1 MASRIIDVTMQLIDK
16 VTSPL
21 SGINAN
27 LKDSSRQWQNAG
39 KDIMKTGQ
47 AISKVGQTMTTA
59 VTLPIVG
66 AGVEAV
72 KTAANFEAGMSK
84 VQAISGATADEMS
97 ALNDKAMEMG
107 AKTKFSAT
115 EAADAF
121 SYMAM
126 AGWKNEQMLSGIE
139 GIMYLAGAT
148 GEELATTS
156 DIVTDAMTAFGMAAD
171 GTSTVLKDGMEVEVS
186 NVSRFVDVLAATA
199 NNANTNVSMLGES
212 FKYVAPMA
220 GAMGYSVEDVSV
232 ALGLM
237 ANSGIKASQGGTAL
251 RTLLSNMANPSDN
264 MAQAMKTLGLSL
276 DDGQGNMKSF
286 MEIMQD
292 LRTGFGNLKMDEEE
306 YSAQF
311 NELTEAYEAGTMSQK
326 DYEAATSDLIDRLF
340 DAEDAQKAQ
349 AASMLAG
356 KTGLSGLLAIVNSS
370 DEDFNKLTEAING
383 SNGAC
388 EKMYNIT
395 QDNLLGRLTI
405 LKSTLESIAI
415 AFGKELIPYVE
426 KATKFIQGLADKFNS
441 LDSEQR
447 QQIVKWAAIAA
458 AVGPALLVFG
468 KVVTT
473 VGKVVSVVGKIGGA
487 ISKAGGVMAA
497 LSGPGAIVV
506 AVLAAI
512 GIAIALVVTHWD
524 ECKAAFQAGMDA
536 IAPTLQFLKDQWT
549 ELTTAFKQSWTT
561 HLKPV
566 WDQFVQKVAEAWAY
580 YQPIMQRIAEVVKD
594 VFEIKFKF
602 AIEVAVEVFKFLA
615 EFIGTT
621 IETVTGV
628 FQGYNEFIAGVF
640 TGDWERAWNGVK
652 EIFSSVWDGIKSI
665 ASAAMEF
672 ISGIIGGVADAVSGL
687 ITLFGDAKT
696 ASQGINAPSTGSDGH
711 FAVGTSYFRGGTAT
725 IHERGAEIVDL
736 PRGTRI
742 YPHDESLK
750 MAYNEGR
757 ASGGGGKGNVSIT
770 VAKLADSIQVRSDS
784 DIEAIA
790 VAIANK
796 LEQTAQNIGGGELGY
811 IY

>member
-1 MASRIIDVTMQLIDK
+1 MASRVIDVTMQLIDK

-21 SGINAN
+21 SGITAN
-27 LKDSSRQWQNAG
+27 LKDSGRQWQNAG

-47 AISKVGQTMTTA
+47 SIEKVGAKMTTA
-59 VTLPIVG
+59 VTLPLVG

-84 VQAISGATADEMS
+84 VQAISGATADEMN

-107 AKTKFSAT
+107 AKTKFSAA

-156 DIVTDAMTAFGMAAD
+156 DIVTDAMSAFGMAAD
-171 GTSTVLKDGMEVEVS
+171 GTSKVMKDGVEVEVS
-186 NVSRFVDVLAATA
+186 NVNRFVDVLAATA

-220 GAMGYSVEDVSV
+220 GAMGYSVEDINV

-237 ANSGIKASQGGTAL
+237 ANSGIKASQSGTAL
-251 RTLLSNMANPSDN
+251 RTLLSNMANPSDE
-264 MAQAMKTLGLSL
+264 MAQAMETLGLSL

-292 LRTGFGNLKMDEEE
+292 MRTGFGNLKMDGEE
-306 YSAQF
+306 YTRAF
-311 NELTEAYEAGTMSQK
+311 NDLNDAYESGSMSQK
-326 DYEAATSDLIDRLF
+326 DYEAATSNLIDRLF

-370 DEDFNKLTEAING
+370 DEDFNKLTEAVNS

-415 AFGKELIPYVE
+415 AFGKELIPHVE
-426 KATKFIQGLADKFNS
+426 KATKFIQSLADKFNS
-441 LDSEQR
+441 LDREQR
-447 QQIVKWAAIAA
+447 QQIVKWAGIAA
-458 AVGPALLVFG
+458 AIGPALLVIG
-468 KVVTT
+468 KMA
-473 VGKVVSVVGKIGGA
+473 SVVGSVVMKIGQLGRALKAAGSIGA
-487 ISKAGGVMAA
+487 
-497 LSGPGAIVV
+497 LLTGPGAIVV

-512 GIAIALVVTHWD
+512 AVAIALVVTHWD
-524 ECKAAFQAGMDA
+524 QVKAAAQSFFDQ
-536 IAPTLQFLKDQWT
+536 IQPLLTFLQGQWNELVTSLKSTW
-549 ELTTAFKQSWTT
+549 ES

-566 WDQFVQKVAEAWAY
+566 WEGFKNAVSDTWTAV
-580 YQPIMQRIAEVVKD
+580 QPIFLRIAEIVKD
-594 VFEIKFKF
+594 VFEVKFKF
-602 AIEVAVEVFKFLA
+602 AIEVAVEVFKFMS
-615 EFIGTT
+615 EVIGTI
-621 IETVTGV
+621 IETVVGV
-628 FQGYNEFIAGVF
+628 FNGYSEFITGVF
-640 TGDWERAWNGVK
+640 TGDWDRAWNGIK
-652 EIFSSVWDGIKSI
+652 DIFSSVWDGIQSI
-665 ASAAMEF
+665 AKGAVDF
-672 ISGIIGGVADAVSGL
+672 ISGLVSGL
-687 ITLFGDAKT
+687 VDAWNGLLSVIGLAKDKST
-696 ASQGINAPSTGSDGH
+696 EVPSTGSSEN

-725 IHERGAEIVDL
+725 IHERGAEVVDL
-736 PRGTRI
+736 PKGTRI
-742 YPHDESLK
+742 WPHSESLK
-750 MAYNEGR
+750 MAYNEGK
-757 ASGGGGKGNVSIT
+757 AEGGGKGGNVTINIP
-770 VAKLADSIQVRSDS
+770 KLADSINVRNDS
-784 DIEAIA
+784 DIESIA

-796 LEQTAQNIGGGELGY
+796 LEQVALNIGGGELGY
-811 IY
+811 LY